1 LGHGPSHDVKCGRC
15 LISARDGAEDS
26 IHSLQDVEESFE
38 GFWDRELQVARSSA
52 HMGIVV
58 EAKWQGG
65 IGCHPR
71 DGWLEVSGD
80 GAEVRTH
87 VC

>member
-1 LGHGPSHDVKCGRC
+1 MER
-15 LISARDGAEDS
+15 SAT
-26 IHSLQDVEESFE
+26 ES
-38 GFWDRELQVARSSA
+38 GDQELQVARLKT

-58 EAKWQGG
+58 ETEREGWV
-65 IGCHPR
+65 GCDSG

-80 GAEVRTH
+80 GAEVCAH